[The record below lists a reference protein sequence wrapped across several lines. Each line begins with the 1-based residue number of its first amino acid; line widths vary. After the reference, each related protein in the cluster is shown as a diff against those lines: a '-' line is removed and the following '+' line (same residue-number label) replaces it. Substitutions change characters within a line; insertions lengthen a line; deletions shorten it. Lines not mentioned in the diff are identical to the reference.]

1 MKKTLQ
7 ILNELVVTGIINEY
21 AIAGGMA
28 HFYYI
33 EPSVTYDLD
42 LIVNLPVDENSLTP
56 LTNLYEWANKNN
68 FQLDHEHIIIGWIP
82 VQFIPAYN
90 DLVKEAL
97 NNKIEITLFEEKTFI
112 LGAEYLMAIMLN
124 TGRSIDNERLIRFI
138 NEAVFEEDRF
148 NSIIDKYGLTEKY
161 NNFKKRING

>member
-1 MKKTLQ
+1 M
-7 ILNELVVTGIINEY
+7 
-21 AIAGGMA
+21 
-28 HFYYI
+28 
-33 EPSVTYDLD
+33 
-42 LIVNLPVDENSLTP
+42 
-56 LTNLYEWANKNN
+56 
-68 FQLDHEHIIIGWIP
+68 
-82 VQFIPAYN
+82 
-90 DLVKEAL
+90 